1 MKFTKMQGCANDYVY
16 VNCFNEKVMDMGAFA
31 KAVSD
36 RHTGIGSDGAIF
48 ICPSD
53 VADCEMKMYNADGS
67 YSEMCGN
74 GIRCVAKYV
83 YDYNIID
90 KTELNI
96 ASGGKIKKVWLEV
109 EKEEPKQLSGLKFSK
124 REDGMAVSRVKVDMG
139 EPILECEEI
148 PVKPNIKKEWD
159 SWSDEEVVIPDD
171 IAADL
176 KNRGINACIGN
187 DLDIDGTDYKMT
199 CVSMGNPHCVIY
211 VDDVSSIKIE
221 KVGPKFENN
230 ECFPNRVNTEFTKVV
245 DRKNVNMRVWE
256 RGAGETL
263 ACGTGAC
270 AVAVSSI
277 LNGFVEDEVTIHLLG
292 GDLEIFW
299 DRKGTNHVY
308 MTGAA
313 VTVFEGEI

>member
-16 VNCFNEKVMDMGAFA
+16 VNCFSEKVSDMGAFA

-74 GIRCVAKYV
+74 GLRCVAKYV
-83 YDYNIID
+83 YDNNIVD
-90 KTELNI
+90 KKEMTI
-96 ASGGKIKKVWLEV
+96 ISGGALKRVWLEV
-109 EKEEPKQLSGLKFSK
+109 AKENPSLMGLKFSK
-124 REDGMAVSRVKVDMG
+124 RADGMAASRVKVDMG
-139 EPILECEEI
+139 APILNCEDI
-148 PVKPNIKKEWD
+148 PVNPPKGCTENG
-159 SWSDEEVVIPDD
+159 SSDCACADTQEKNNTMCISRD
-171 IAADL
+171 IE
-176 KNRGINACIGN
+176 
-187 DLDIDGTDYKMT
+187 IDNTCYKMT
-199 CVSMGNPHCVIY
+199 CVSMGNPHCVVY
-211 VDDVSSIKIE
+211 VDDVKNVEIE
-221 KVGPKFENN
+221 KTGPLFENN
-230 ECFPNRVNTEFTKVV
+230 ECFPKRVNTEFSKVV
-245 DRKNVNMRVWE
+245 DRKNVDMRVWE

-270 AVAVSSI
+270 AVAVASI
-277 LNGFVEDEVTIHLLG
+277 LNGYTDDEVTIHLLG

-299 DRKGTNHVY
+299 DRDNTNHVF

>member
-16 VNCFNEKVMDMGAFA
+16 VNCFAEKVTDMGAFA

-83 YDYNIID
+83 YDYGIID
-90 KTELNI
+90 KTELCI
-96 ASGGKIKKVWLEV
+96 VSGGAIKKVWLEV
-109 EKEEPKQLSGLKFSK
+109 EPEEAKELSGLKFSK
-124 REDGMAVSRVKVDMG
+124 RVDGMAVKRVKVDMG

-148 PVKPNIKKEWD
+148 PVKLEKQEITAQDGCARVPEK
-159 SWSDEEVVIPDD
+159 
-171 IAADL
+171 IAAML
-176 KNRGINACIGN
+176 KEKRIDACIADVIDIDNAC
-187 DLDIDGTDYKMT
+187 YKMT
-199 CVSMGNPHCVIY
+199 CVSMGNPHCVVY
-211 VDDVSSIKIE
+211 VDDVNAVEIE
-221 KVGPKFENN
+221 KIGPKFENN
-230 ECFPNRVNTEFTKVV
+230 KCFPKRVNTEFSKVL

-299 DRKGTNHVY
+299 DRKNTNHVY
-308 MTGAA
+308 MTGEA